1 MLFLKWLPMI
11 LITSKQCKACVSQVI
26 IFDAQIFLMYRSDTF
41 KQAQPMCFAHSQT
54 SKYVIINELIISVVE
69 IWVIQQVVPSTQYGK
84 YSNHTM
90 QFHYV
95 VCSSQYV
102 VHSMQYI
109 VCSAQYVVHS
119 RQYVVAQYL
128 VCSRQYV
135 VPSMLFISKNAYQ
148 ILYTTYYILPT
159 RHYILP
165 TTYYVLPTRYYI
177 LCTMYY
183 ILHSKT
189 TQYDYCIYHTR
200 YQALP
205 TRSTKSPRHL

>member
-1 MLFLKWLPMI
+1 
-11 LITSKQCKACVSQVI
+11 
-26 IFDAQIFLMYRSDTF
+26 
-41 KQAQPMCFAHSQT
+41 
-54 SKYVIINELIISVVE
+54 
-69 IWVIQQVVPSTQYGK
+69 
-84 YSNHTM
+84 M

-135 VPSMLFISKNAYQ
+135 VPSMLYISKNAYQ
-148 ILYTTYYILPT
+148 ILHTTYYILCT
-159 RHYILP
+159 THQILH
-165 TTYYVLPTRYYI
+165 TMYYI
-177 LCTMYY
+177 LHTMYY
-183 ILHSKT
+183 ILHSET

-205 TRSTKSPRHL
+205 TRLPKSSTTLVMSLTILLADPKTSLNQRNEILNKCPHKRKFLLKSVPTNPQPPPILP